1 VTVVTL
7 IQNRALLVLFFL
19 SPILVMLPVIF
30 YLAYTTLHPPH
41 DCFTCF
47 NRLQIRYSIFQLNR
61 YELQQ
66 DREAKIGKAAVLYID
81 KLIEEYERAQIKST
95 ADDPLNQPLVLK
107 PTGDRPPSRQLAEMI
122 K

>member
-1 VTVVTL
+1 MTVVTL
-7 IQNRALLVLFFL
+7 LQNKTLLIIFFL
-19 SPILVMLPVIF
+19 APVMFQLPVIF

-81 KLIEEYERAQIKST
+81 KLIEEYEQA
-95 ADDPLNQPLVLK
+95 
-107 PTGDRPPSRQLAEMI
+107 
-122 K
+122 